1 MTVIAV
7 LLTFA
12 SGASDV
18 ASFTRLGN
26 VFTSVMT
33 GNMVIFGL
41 SLARGSV
48 SLASHTAVAVAGYVA
63 GVAGG
68 TRVMWYHAARDGGSG
83 DHAGEWPLRITLTLL
98 IELILFAAVAA
109 GWELTGSRPTGA
121 TQFVVLVLAACAM
134 GIQSAA
140 VNQMGLSNV
149 STTYLTGTLTGL
161 VSAIARPGGKPTG
174 RRRPG
179 VLLGLVAGAVL
190 AGTFLATVPA
200 VVPLLPLLAVAVAVT
215 LGSGRARPRGTTLS
229 KFPIFRV
236 FSILSPKAREPGSSC
251 SEPGSSCRPLCDAR
265 PWFALDVKICGQS
278 SGAGLPLSDHSS
290 RFRGSPSSPACASRD
305 PSGR

>member
-18 ASFTRLGN
+18 ASFTRLGT

-48 SLASHTAVAVAGYVA
+48 SLASHSAVAVAGYVT
-63 GVAGG
+63 GVAVG
-68 TRVMWYHAARDGGSG
+68 TRVMWHHAARNGGSPG
-83 DHAGEWPLRITLTLL
+83 KPTGREWPPHVTLALL
-98 IELILFAAVAA
+98 IEMAASAGVTA
-109 GWELTGSRPTGA
+109 GWELTGSRPAGVA
-121 TQFVVLVLAACAM
+121 QFVILVLAACAM

-140 VNQMGLSNV
+140 VNNMGLREV

-161 VSAIARPGGKPTG
+161 VSAIARPDKTPAG

-179 VLLGLVAGAVL
+179 VLLGLVAGAIL
-190 AGTFLATVPA
+190 AGAFLATVPA
-200 VVPLLPLLAVAVAVT
+200 VVPLLPLLAIAMAVA
-215 LGSGRARPRGTTLS
+215 LGSGRVRSAETILRA
-229 KFPIFRV
+229 FPISLAFR
-236 FSILSPKAREPGSSC
+236 PWGRRPGSPRRP
-251 SEPGSSCRPLCDAR
+251 PGSPRRP
-265 PWFALDVKICGQS
+265 P
-278 SGAGLPLSDHSS
+278 
-290 RFRGSPSSPACASRD
+290 GSPRRPPGS
-305 PSGR
+305 

>member
-18 ASFTRLGN
+18 ASYTRLGS

-41 SLARGSV
+41 SLARGSL

-63 GVAGG
+63 GVAVG
-68 TRVMWYHAARDGGSG
+68 TRVMWHHAARDGVPGEDPPG
-83 DHAGEWPLRITLTLL
+83 GEWPPHIMLTLL
-98 IELILFAAVAA
+98 IELTLFAGVAA
-109 GWELTGSRPTGA
+109 GWELTGSRPAGA
-121 TQFVVLVLAACAM
+121 AQFVILVLAACAM
-134 GIQSAA
+134 GFQSTA
-140 VNQMGLSNV
+140 VNQMGLRYV

-161 VSAIARPGGKPTG
+161 VSAIAGPGKKPAG

-179 VLLGLVAGAVL
+179 VLLGLLTGAVL

-200 VVPLLPLLAVAVAVT
+200 VVPLLPLLAVAMAVV
-215 LGSGRARPRGTTLS
+215 LGSGQVQLPGNQ
-229 KFPIFRV
+229 
-236 FSILSPKAREPGSSC
+236 RENGP
-251 SEPGSSCRPLCDAR
+251 
-265 PWFALDVKICGQS
+265 VIK
-278 SGAGLPLSDHSS
+278 
-290 RFRGSPSSPACASRD
+290 
-305 PSGR
+305 

>member
-1 MTVIAV
+1 V

-26 VFTSVMT
+26 VFSSVMT

-63 GVAGG
+63 GVAVG
-68 TRVMWYHAARDGGSG
+68 TRVMWYHAARNDGSG
-83 DHAGEWPLRITLTLL
+83 DKTPGGEWPPHITLALL
-98 IELILFAAVAA
+98 VEMALFAGVVA

-121 TQFVVLVLAACAM
+121 AQFVILVLAACGM
-134 GIQSAA
+134 GIQSVA
-140 VNQMGLSNV
+140 VNDMGLGNV

-161 VSAIARPGGKPTG
+161 VSAIVRPDKKPAG

-179 VLLGLVAGAVL
+179 VLLGLLTGAVL
-190 AGTFLATVPA
+190 TGVFLATVPA
-200 VVPLLPLLAVAVAVT
+200 VVPLLPLLAVTVAVT
-215 LGSGRARPRGTTLS
+215 LGSGRFPPPPHLRPRSRLRT
-229 KFPIFRV
+229 FPTFPT
-236 FSILSPKAREPGSSC
+236 FHPKVPG
-251 SEPGSSCRPLCDAR
+251 PG
-265 PWFALDVKICGQS
+265 
-278 SGAGLPLSDHSS
+278 
-290 RFRGSPSSPACASRD
+290 PSHRD
-305 PSGR
+305 PGPSHRDPGPSR